1 MKKYLIDY
9 ETMHKNV
16 KIIKE
21 FSAKYYK
28 ERMILSGVVCELIGA
43 CSCDDYMKIVG
54 ELNTDENIGNYMAG
68 LTATYGVERMKQ
80 VLDGIITFDEWMSTY
95 LTDEG
100 FKLYKKY
107 MKKYA

>member
-9 ETMHKNV
+9 ENMHKNV

-80 VLDGIITFDEWMSTY
+80 VLDGIITFDEWMN